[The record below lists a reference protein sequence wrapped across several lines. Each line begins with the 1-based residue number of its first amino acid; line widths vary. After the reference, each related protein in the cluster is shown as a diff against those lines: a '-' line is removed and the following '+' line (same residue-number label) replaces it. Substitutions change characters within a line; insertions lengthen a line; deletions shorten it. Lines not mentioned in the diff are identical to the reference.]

1 LATPNIKA
9 VIDLNAPL
17 SGANFTTDGVH
28 LNPAG
33 YALWRSK
40 IFNGIE
46 AALGSI

>member
-1 LATPNIKA
+1 MKA

-33 YALWRSK
+33 YELWTSK
-40 IFNGIE
+40 ILNGIE
-46 AALGSI
+46 AALGCI